1 MKNFLIALCI
11 IFCSTQLSAQ
21 TKIVTGTVMCDN
33 IPLPGVNVV
42 VKGSNK
48 GVLTDFNGHFSIKSK
63 ENDKLVFTYLGYKSK
78 EIKQKKVKSTVNLQE
93 DFTICFPK
101 LSDNLPFNIY
111 EFGTENINTQQDL
124 YNTIR
129 AKVPGV
135 QITNTQNNNIPKIT
149 MRGDSNTIVIID
161 GIRYTDT
168 SILQTI
174 NPLDI
179 EKVYVA
185 NSIAASNYLLT
196 KRN

>member
-21 TKIVTGTVMCDN
+21 TKTDK
-33 IPLPGVNVV
+33 VV
-42 VKGSNK
+42 VA
-48 GVLTDFNGHFSIKSK
+48 DNG
-63 ENDKLVFTYLGYKSK
+63 DVFYS
-78 EIKQKKVKSTVNLQE
+78 
-93 DFTICFPK
+93 CFPK

-111 EFGTENINTQQDL
+111 ELGTENINTQQDL

-185 NSIAASNYLLT
+185 NSVAASNYLLT

>member
-21 TKIVTGTVMCDN
+21 TKINKVIVTHGED
-33 IPLPGVNVV
+33 
-42 VKGSNK
+42 
-48 GVLTDFNGHFSIKSK
+48 
-63 ENDKLVFTYLGYKSK
+63 VFYS
-78 EIKQKKVKSTVNLQE
+78 
-93 DFTICFPK
+93 CFPK

-111 EFGTENINTQQDL
+111 EFGAENINSQQDL

-135 QITNTQNNNIPKIT
+135 QITNTQNNNTPKIS

-161 GIRYTDT
+161 GVRYTDT

-185 NSIAASNYLLT
+185 NSVAASNYLLT

>member
-11 IFCSTQLSAQ
+11 IFFSTELSAQ
-21 TKIVTGTVMCDN
+21 TKTDK
-33 IPLPGVNVV
+33 VV
-42 VKGSNK
+42 V
-48 GVLTDFNGHFSIKSK
+48 TDSG
-63 ENDKLVFTYLGYKSK
+63 DVFY
-78 EIKQKKVKSTVNLQE
+78 N
-93 DFTICFPK
+93 CFPK
-101 LSDNLPFNIY
+101 LSDNLPFTIY
-111 EFGTENINTQQDL
+111 EFGAENINTQQDL

-135 QITNTQNNNIPKIT
+135 QISNTQTNNTPKIT

-161 GIRYTDT
+161 GVRYTDT
-168 SILQTI
+168 SILQTL

-185 NSIAASNYLLT
+185 NSVAASNYLLT

>member
-1 MKNFLIALCI
+1 MKNFLFALCI

-21 TKIVTGTVMCDN
+21 TKTDK
-33 IPLPGVNVV
+33 VV
-42 VKGSNK
+42 V
-48 GVLTDFNGHFSIKSK
+48 TDSGDVFYSCFS
-63 ENDKLVFTYLGYKSK
+63 
-78 EIKQKKVKSTVNLQE
+78 
-93 DFTICFPK
+93 K

-111 EFGTENINTQQDL
+111 EFGAENINSQQDL
-124 YNTIR
+124 YNAIR

-135 QITNTQNNNIPKIT
+135 QITNTQNNNTPKIN

-161 GIRYTDT
+161 GVRYTDT

-174 NPLDI
+174 SPLDI

-185 NSIAASNYLLT
+185 NSVAASNYLLT

>member
-11 IFCSTQLSAQ
+11 IFCSTELSAQ
-21 TKIVTGTVMCDN
+21 TKTDK
-33 IPLPGVNVV
+33 VV
-42 VKGSNK
+42 V
-48 GVLTDFNGHFSIKSK
+48 TDSG
-63 ENDKLVFTYLGYKSK
+63 DVFYS
-78 EIKQKKVKSTVNLQE
+78 
-93 DFTICFPK
+93 CFPK

-111 EFGTENINTQQDL
+111 EFGSENINTQQDL

-129 AKVPGV
+129 SKVPGV
-135 QITNTQNNNIPKIT
+135 QISNTQLNNTPTIT

-161 GIRYTDT
+161 GVRYTDT

-185 NSIAASNYLLT
+185 NSVAASNYLLT